1 MQFLQVEF
9 NKQNN
14 INTMKKTVLM
24 IAAIWLSFNAMNA
37 QVTLKGKVLDAVD
50 KHPLTGATIKIKGQS
65 QHAVS
70 NEKGEFRFD
79 DLTSEVLRLSV
90 RHIGYQ
96 MKEVEV
102 GNIAELL
109 TIELLPDV
117 QMLGEFVVT
126 ATRSN
131 RDLYDIP
138 VRVSLVSK
146 ENTEEVPALSVDD
159 YLRVIPGISVSRG
172 AGFLGS
178 ATISMRGM
186 GSEAGRTLVMLDGVP
201 INKSDG
207 GSVNWNAVN
216 LNEIGKIEVL
226 KGPGSS
232 IYGGNAMGGVI
243 NMISPTPVE
252 PLEGSISQSLGTF
265 ATAHT
270 QAKIGSKQENFF
282 WGLHG
287 MYRQSDG
294 YITTPADEID
304 DYSIASF
311 LNEYQFGGRAG
322 YFIKPEQM
330 LEIAG
335 GYYSGER
342 GTGSKFSGYGFTN
355 DDLAAGDGAYNLYT
369 NINGRVL
376 YRSSYNERQ
385 KLNITLFGQRENYQN
400 IRESLRNETI
410 TRYDVESIRDEM
422 GILSSFSTQFG
433 SAHQI
438 TTGVDLRNGAVD
450 GADVYLT
457 STDKV
462 LNQGKMNQLGIYLQD
477 EIQIGSTPFSILA
490 GLRFDYVN
498 FYDGAFIV
506 ENPTS
511 ETKFL
516 QDFDGDL
523 NDASFSALSPRISVQ
538 YHNPQKFRIFGGYSR
553 GFRAPVLDDMCRTGR
568 ISGGMKIANPD
579 LKPEYLDNFEIGS
592 DIFIAK
598 RITLS
603 PGLFYAIGT
612 DYHAY
617 IATGDSL
624 LMNNRMRP
632 IRIKDN
638 IGKVNI
644 MGAEVALNLE
654 PVDGLNINLAYTYTD
669 TEIVEHRVLDPAVDD
684 DLAGKDLVYEPKDI
698 LHAGISWRNKYINVY
713 ASFNHKGV
721 QWLNDLNTE
730 KIESFNYI
738 DLHVWRQLYRGLS
751 AAVKVHNLLDQDF
764 VDSRNVV
771 APGRM
776 ITGELRFSF

>member
-1 MQFLQVEF
+1 
-9 NKQNN
+9 
-14 INTMKKTVLM
+14 MKKTILM

-37 QVTLKGKVLDAVD
+37 QVILNGKVVDAEK

-70 NEKGEFRFD
+70 NEKGEFRFN
-79 DLTSEVLRLSV
+79 DLKQEFVVLSV
-90 RHIGYQ
+90 QHIGYQ
-96 MKEVEV
+96 MTELEV
-102 GNIAELL
+102 GNMGEFL
-109 TIELLPDV
+109 TIELFPDV
-117 QMLGEFVVT
+117 QLLGELVVT

-178 ATISMRGM
+178 ATVSMRGM
-186 GSEAGRTLVMLDGVP
+186 GGEAGRTLVMLDGVP

-252 PLEGSISQSLGTF
+252 PFEGSISQSLGTF

-270 QAKIGSKQENFF
+270 QAKIGGKQENFF

-311 LNEYQFGGRAG
+311 LSEYQFGGRAG
-322 YFIKPEQM
+322 YFIKHKHM
-330 LEIAG
+330 LEFAG

-376 YRSSYNERQ
+376 YRSSFNERQ

-422 GILSSFSTQFG
+422 GILSSFSTQIG

-438 TTGVDLRNGAVD
+438 TSGIDLRNGAVD

-477 EIQIGSTPFSILA
+477 EMQVGSTPFSILA

-523 NDASFSALSPRISVQ
+523 NDAFFSAFSPRVSLQ
-538 YHNPQKFRIFGGYSR
+538 YHNTGRFRVFGGYSR

-592 DIFIAK
+592 DIFLSK

-654 PVDGLNINLAYTYTD
+654 PVDGLIINLAYTFTE
-669 TEIVEHRVLDPAVDD
+669 TEIVEHKVLNPAVDD
-684 DLAGKDLVYEPKDI
+684 DLAGKALVYEPKDI
-698 LHAGISWRNKYINVY
+698 LHAGVSWRNKYINFH

-721 QWLNDLNTE
+721 QWLNDVNTE

-764 VDSRNVV
+764 VDSRNMV

-776 ITGELRFSF
+776 ISGEIRFSF

>member
-1 MQFLQVEF
+1 
-9 NKQNN
+9 
-14 INTMKKTVLM
+14 MKKTILM
-24 IAAIWLSFNAMNA
+24 IAAFWLAFNALHA
-37 QVTLKGKVLDAVD
+37 QITLNGKIVDAENH
-50 KHPLTGATIKIKGQS
+50 HPLTGATIKIKGQN
-65 QHAVS
+65 QHAVTDE
-70 NEKGEFRFD
+70 NGEFRLN
-79 DLTSEVLRLSV
+79 DLKKGSIVLSV
-90 RHIGYQ
+90 RHIGYR
-96 MKEVEV
+96 MTEVEV
-102 GNIAELL
+102 ENINEFI
-109 TIELLPDV
+109 TIKLFPDA
-117 QMLGEFVVT
+117 QLLGELVVT

-131 RDLYDIP
+131 RDLYVIP
-138 VRVSLVSK
+138 VRVSVVSK
-146 ENTEEVPALSVDD
+146 ENAEEVPAYSVDD

-178 ATISMRGM
+178 ATVSMRGM
-186 GSEAGRTLVMLDGVP
+186 GSEAGRTLVLLDGVP

-243 NMISPTPVE
+243 NMISPTPVK
-252 PLEGSISQSLGTF
+252 PIEGSISQSAGTF

-270 QAKIGSKQENFF
+270 QAKIGGKQDNFF

-287 MYRQSDG
+287 MYRRSDG
-294 YITTPADEID
+294 YITTPADETD
-304 DYSIASF
+304 EYSVASF
-311 LNEYQFGGRAG
+311 LDEYQIGGRAG
-322 YFIKPEQM
+322 YFMKPEHM

-335 GYYSGER
+335 GYYSGKR

-369 NINGRVL
+369 SMNARVL
-376 YRSSYNERQ
+376 YRGSFNEGQ
-385 KLNITLFGQRENYQN
+385 KLNVTLFGQRENYQN

-410 TRYDVESIRDEM
+410 TRYNVESIRDEM
-422 GILSSFSTQFG
+422 GILSSFSTRIG
-433 SAHQI
+433 YSHQI
-438 TTGVDLRNGAVD
+438 TTGIDLRNGAVD
-450 GADVYLT
+450 GADVYLS

-477 EIQIGSTPFSILA
+477 EIQIASTPFRLLA

-498 FYDGAFIV
+498 FYDGAFLV
-506 ENPTS
+506 ENPTR
-511 ETKFL
+511 ETEFL
-516 QDFDGDL
+516 QDFAGNLD
-523 NDASFSALSPRISVQ
+523 DASFSAFSPRISLQ
-538 YHNPQKFRIFGGYSR
+538 YHKTGKFRIFGGYSK

-579 LKPEYLDNFEIGS
+579 LKPEYLDNFELGS
-592 DIFIAK
+592 DIFITK

-603 PGLFYAIGT
+603 PGIFYAIGR

-654 PVDGLNINLAYTYTD
+654 PVDGLNIDLAYTFTE
-669 TEIVEHRVLDPAVDD
+669 TEIIEHRVLNPDIDD
-684 DLAGKDLVYEPKDI
+684 NLAGKALVYEPKDI
-698 LHAGISWRNKYINVY
+698 LHAGVSWRNKYLNFY
-713 ASFNHKGV
+713 ASFNHKGA
-721 QWLNDLNTE
+721 QWLNDVNTE
-730 KIESFNYI
+730 KIEAFNYI

-751 AAVKVHNLLDQDF
+751 AALKVHNLLDQDF

-776 ITGELRFSF
+776 ITGEIRFSF